1 LRHDLIRKVCNFS
14 GSCLGGSASDEGI
27 HPSNYRERPTEVAA
41 LNGGERS
48 ARAAREARLVLYGL
62 AQEGPGAVYVARYVP
77 ARKGVTEGG
86 MGGNKIPLGLGEAPS
101 ATRGPIGFLLE
112 REEGFL
118 GKMIYV
124 APHRFPP

>member
-1 LRHDLIRKVCNFS
+1 MAASARLALPERPDWYCTAWRRKVR
-14 GSCLGGSASDEGI
+14 A
-27 HPSNYRERPTEVAA
+27 
-41 LNGGERS
+41 RS
-48 ARAAREARLVLYGL
+48 MC
-62 AQEGPGAVYVARYVP
+62 ARYVP

-86 MGGNKIPLGLGEAPS
+86 VGGNKIPLGLGEAPS

-118 GKMIYV
+118 GKIIYV